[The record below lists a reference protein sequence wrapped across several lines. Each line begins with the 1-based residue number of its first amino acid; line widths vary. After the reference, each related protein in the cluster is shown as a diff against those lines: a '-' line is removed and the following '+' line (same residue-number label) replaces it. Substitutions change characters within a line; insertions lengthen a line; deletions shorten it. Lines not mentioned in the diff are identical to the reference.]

1 MNASTGL
8 KLRRVPRLSAKSAI
22 IFGGTGAI
30 GSEIAAGLLEAGAIV
45 YVVSRGLRSSA
56 PLQAGRAAS
65 GRHLEFVQADAL
77 VETEV
82 ERAFKS
88 VKDQSQNLEFVIYS
102 VGRHPDVEIPL
113 SLYPL
118 SSWMTNIGIY
128 VTGFLCCFQQALK
141 WIGPGGHIV
150 ALSSAI
156 TRFTAESLPPFH
168 AGHYAAAKASLN
180 ELCKWGR
187 REAHE
192 KGILLSRLAPA
203 AVESEAQKFLPVA
216 VKRPMLSTKDVAN
229 KVLTALQF
237 GTEIDEELFANNDK

>member
-1 MNASTGL
+1 M
-8 KLRRVPRLSAKSAI
+8 

-30 GSEIAAGLLEAGAIV
+30 GSEIASELLKAGATV
-45 YVVSRGLRSSA
+45 YVVSRGLRSSV
-56 PLQAGRAAS
+56 PLQTRCAAW

-82 ERAFKS
+82 EKAFES
-88 VKDQSQNLEFVIYS
+88 VKSQPQSLEFIIYS
-102 VGRHPDVEIPL
+102 VGSHPDIEIPL

-118 SSWMTNIGIY
+118 SSWATTFGIY

-141 WIGPGGHIV
+141 WSSPGGHIV

-168 AGHYAAAKASLN
+168 AGHYAAAKASIN

-203 AVESEAQKFLPVA
+203 AVESEAQKFLPGA

-229 KVLTALQF
+229 KILTALQS
-237 GTEIDEELFANNDK
+237 GTELDEELFANR